1 MEDISLFSTSAVFEE
16 LELFNPLPAIE
27 EDGFLDE
34 YDVYSFI
41 EDPGVKPPPNLL
53 AEDLLQ
59 EFEIEGKNLFLK
71 TVFWAI
77 VRIYLR
83 LSSLLRFVLKLICLP
98 SVKALKRPLF
108 PPPPPPHIIT
118 RTQYKQIMRNV
129 VS

>member
-41 EDPGVKPPPNLL
+41 EDPSVKPPTNLL

-59 EFEIEGKNLFLK
+59 EFEIEGKNHLSKTFLGRFGNIFGLITSVSFCAEAYLFPSRKGLL
-71 TVFWAI
+71 T
-77 VRIYLR
+77 
-83 LSSLLRFVLKLICLP
+83 SSHP
-98 SVKALKRPLF
+98 STPPS
-108 PPPPPPHIIT
+108 PPPPLQI
-118 RTQYKQIMRNV
+118 RKQIIRNF

>member
-41 EDPGVKPPPNLL
+41 EDPSVKPPTNLL

-59 EFEIEGKNLFLK
+59 EFEIEGKNHFPKTFLG
-71 TVFWAI
+71 
-77 VRIYLR
+77 
-83 LSSLLRFVLKLICLP
+83 RFGNIP
-98 SVKALKRPLF
+98 SPPPS
-108 PPPPPPHIIT
+108 PPPPLQTREQII
-118 RTQYKQIMRNV
+118 RNF

>member
-41 EDPGVKPPPNLL
+41 EDPSVKPPTNLL

-59 EFEIEGKNLFLK
+59 EFEIEAGNGLLDADWMTEKLEFNNTEPVAFQETDTFVNLGGVDL
-71 TVFWAI
+71 TTLEI
-77 VRIYLR
+77 
-83 LSSLLRFVLKLICLP
+83 SS
-98 SVKALKRPLF
+98 SD
-108 PPPPPPHIIT
+108 
-118 RTQYKQIMRNV
+118 
-129 VS
+129 SSE